1 MTAKKYKEF
10 TISKFSDERWWRI
23 FKGEE
28 FIARTPNEEEARRV
42 IFLNT
47 NQEKYITD
55 SDMEAVNA

>member
-1 MTAKKYKEF
+1 MTIKKYKEF

-42 IFLNT
+42 IWLNSGKG
-47 NQEKYITD
+47 EAITD
-55 SDMEAVNA
+55 SDMEAVL